1 MSFTDTDGK
10 APTGRWGS
18 TEAGPGRPGTWPTLT
33 LLLGKVGP
41 SGMALVEIII
51 RYGVGGKRWTE
62 GRHGGIPISPQQRG
76 GELQLFF
83 AMTKRKQELNDFIE
97 K

>member
-1 MSFTDTDGK
+1 
-10 APTGRWGS
+10 
-18 TEAGPGRPGTWPTLT
+18 
-33 LLLGKVGP
+33 
-41 SGMALVEIII
+41 MALVEIII
-51 RYGVGGKRWTE
+51 RYSVGGKRWTE